1 MNKNSSRVLQKD
13 MNRHEVSYTRQS
25 ALLSMD
31 FCKARLRRMEEV
43 PHVVLGER
51 YIFFMR
57 GHRMNSHFSLT
68 LEAYRLV
75 DRFAFHITVL
85 LIYTHTTLT
94 DKYCHSHLDPSL
106 GPLHVHILSVQCLE
120 LVSSLFFLEI
130 SVNSVQIWS
139 LSGTGRR

>member
-1 MNKNSSRVLQKD
+1 
-13 MNRHEVSYTRQS
+13 
-25 ALLSMD
+25 
-31 FCKARLRRMEEV
+31 
-43 PHVVLGER
+43 
-51 YIFFMR
+51 
-57 GHRMNSHFSLT
+57 MNSHFSLT

-139 LSGTGRR
+139 LRGTGRR

>member
-120 LVSSLFFLEI
+120 LVSSLFF
-130 SVNSVQIWS
+130 S
-139 LSGTGRR
+139 